1 MQKNVNLTLVD
12 LNFYK
17 LYNDLLYND
26 LVVVKMHET
35 ALMQELITTV
45 MQAVERYNVTRVN
58 RVVLSVGKISNVLPE
73 ALLFAFEALTGE
85 GIMKGAGLEIEYLP
99 IIARCRACG
108 CEYQAEGFPIVCP
121 GCQSKNF
128 TIISG
133 DEVYIKNIECE
144 EE

>member
-1 MQKNVNLTLVD
+1 MVI
-12 LNFYK
+12 
-17 LYNDLLYND
+17 
-26 LVVVKMHET
+26 KMHET
-35 ALMQELITTV
+35 ALMQDLITTV
-45 MQAVERYNVTRVN
+45 IQAVEKYNVTRVN

-99 IIARCRACG
+99 IIARCHACG
-108 CEYQAEGFPIVCP
+108 REYQADGFPIVCP

-133 DEVYIKNIECE
+133 DEVYIKNIDIDCE

>member
-1 MQKNVNLTLVD
+1 M
-12 LNFYK
+12 
-17 LYNDLLYND
+17 LYYYLLQNDLM
-26 LVVVKMHET
+26 VIKMHET
-35 ALMQELITTV
+35 ALMQDLITTV
-45 MQAVERYNVTRVN
+45 IQAVEKYNVTRVN

-73 ALLFAFEALTGE
+73 ALLFAFEALTKE

-99 IIARCRACG
+99 IIARCHACG
-108 CEYQAEGFPIVCP
+108 REYQSDGFPIVCP

-133 DEVYIKNIECE
+133 DEVYIKNIDIDCE

>member
-1 MQKNVNLTLVD
+1 MVI
-12 LNFYK
+12 
-17 LYNDLLYND
+17 
-26 LVVVKMHET
+26 KMHET
-35 ALMQELITTV
+35 ALMQDLITTV
-45 MQAVERYNVTRVN
+45 IQAVERYNVTRVN

-73 ALLFAFEALTGE
+73 ALLFAFEALTRE
-85 GIMKGAGLEIEYLP
+85 GILKGAELEIEYLP
-99 IIARCRACG
+99 VIARCHVCG
-108 CEYQAEGFPIVCP
+108 HEYQADGFPIVCP